1 MGDRPT
7 NQAQL
12 IPVSILL
19 HHAILMPQAAHT
31 PSPQSPCLLPEDRR
45 GSLRLPYMPASL
57 NCNEAFLPSIST
69 ESTPPHPALPTP
81 PNPQSA
87 GSPGVRPSPQQPLQ
101 PGFRLWGDA
110 TEWSG
115 GKVLLLFQRF
125 GLPAAPI
132 SPSCS
137 LASTELAL
145 PAPGQSFTPTIKKE
159 RKKEMKRKPPAITMG
174 EKRREYPQGCSGERA
189 LK

>member
-87 GSPGVRPSPQQPLQ
+87 GSSGVPPSPQQPLQ

-137 LASTELAL
+137 LASNGTRSPRSWPEFH
-145 PAPGQSFTPTIKKE
+145 PHDQN

>member
-87 GSPGVRPSPQQPLQ
+87 GSSGVPPSPQQPLQ

-137 LASTELAL
+137 LASNGTRSPRSWPEFH
-145 PAPGQSFTPTIKKE
+145 PHDQKRKKE
-159 RKKEMKRKPPAITMG
+159 RNEKETSRDNDGRK
-174 EKRREYPQGCSGERA
+174 EKRVSAGMLG
-189 LK
+189 